1 MQRLIMKA
9 RKTMIKIKARHIFNI
24 GIQVIGM
31 QTYLWAMLQ
40 KPPVNNFGW
49 INNTSQF
56 NEDYIQKL

>member
-1 MQRLIMKA
+1 MKA
-9 RKTMIKIKARHIFNI
+9 RKTMIKIKDRHIFNI

-40 KPPVNNFGW
+40 KSPINNFGW